1 MANCPLCGSNHTESY
16 FSNKDSKY
24 LICSE
29 CELVFSP
36 DEFHLNETE
45 EKSRYD
51 LHRNNPKDER
61 YRKFLSKIFNPVLR
75 CLSPGDVGLDFG
87 SGPGPTLSLMFSE
100 QGYKVDLFDKFY
112 ANNESI
118 FNNKYN
124 FITSSEVVEHLGN
137 PGVEL
142 NRLFNM
148 LDNGGVL
155 AIMTQMLSSD
165 INFSSW
171 HYKDDPTHV
180 CFFSK
185 NTMKYLAKSWQVDVS
200 FYGDDVAL
208 FFK

>member
-1 MANCPLCGSNHTESY
+1 MTNCPLCGSNHIESY

-29 CELVFSP
+29 CELVFSS

>member
-1 MANCPLCGSNHTESY
+1 MTNCPLCGSNHIESY

>member
-1 MANCPLCGSNHTESY
+1 MANCPLCGSNHIESY

>member
-24 LICSE
+24 FTCSE

-75 CLSPGDVGLDFG
+75 YLSPGDVGLDFG

-124 FITSSEVVEHLGN
+124 FITSSEVVEHLDN

-155 AIMTQMLSSD
+155 AIMTQMLNSD
-165 INFSSW
+165 IDFSSW
-171 HYKDDPTHV
+171 HYKDDPTHI

-200 FYGDDVAL
+200 FYGGDVVL

>member
-1 MANCPLCGSNHTESY
+1 MANCPLCGSNHIESY

-124 FITSSEVVEHLGN
+124 FITSSEVVEHLDN

>member
-1 MANCPLCGSNHTESY
+1 MANCPLCGSNHIESY

-171 HYKDDPTHV
+171 HYKDDPTHI

-200 FYGDDVAL
+200 FYGGDVVL

>member
-1 MANCPLCGSNHTESY
+1 MTNCPLCGSNHIESY

-75 CLSPGDVGLDFG
+75 YLSPGDVGLDFG

-124 FITSSEVVEHLGN
+124 FITSSEVVEHLDN

>member
-1 MANCPLCGSNHTESY
+1 
-16 FSNKDSKY
+16 
-24 LICSE
+24 
-29 CELVFSP
+29 
-36 DEFHLNETE
+36 
-45 EKSRYD
+45 
-51 LHRNNPKDER
+51 
-61 YRKFLSKIFNPVLR
+61 
-75 CLSPGDVGLDFG
+75 
-87 SGPGPTLSLMFSE
+87 
-100 QGYKVDLFDKFY
+100 
-112 ANNESI
+112 
-118 FNNKYN
+118 
-124 FITSSEVVEHLGN
+124 
-137 PGVEL
+137 
-142 NRLFNM
+142 M